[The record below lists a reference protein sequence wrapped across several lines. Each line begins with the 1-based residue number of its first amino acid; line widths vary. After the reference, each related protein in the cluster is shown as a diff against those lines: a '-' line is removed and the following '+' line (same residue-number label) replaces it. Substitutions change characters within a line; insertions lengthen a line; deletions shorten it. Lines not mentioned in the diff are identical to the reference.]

1 MGVRG
6 MSSTFDGIIEVLSQ
20 PSARDKQR
28 RIGPSELGD
37 LCERCLA
44 EKLLG
49 VHKDDDRGTPF
60 APMLG
65 TALHAYLERMVDEN
79 TWEME
84 TETSVTVGEIKGY
97 GRISG
102 TVDCFDRERGHVIDY
117 KLLSRRKIK
126 AFSSATYFGDDG
138 SVEFYANAAIGS
150 QLKKYYYQM
159 QLYGKG
165 LEDVG
170 FDVSHTSLVLFP
182 RDCTTETLHEAAHE
196 LCFVYDRSAAEAVLE
211 RAGAIYAWAVEN
223 RDSLDEL
230 DSDPGCYYCRFK
242 RI

>member
-1 MGVRG
+1 
-6 MSSTFDGIIEVLSQ
+6 MSSAFDEIIEVLSR
-20 PSARDKQR
+20 PSARDRQR

-49 VHKDDDRGTPF
+49 AHEDDDRGTPF

-65 TALHAYLERMVDEN
+65 TALHTYLEKTVGDPLDGISGYMA
-79 TWEME
+79 E
-84 TETSVTVGEIKGY
+84 TRVRVGEIDGY
-97 GRISG
+97 GPVSG
-102 TVDCFDRERGHVIDY
+102 TVDGFDRRRGHVIDY
-117 KLLSRRKIK
+117 KLLSKRKIK

-138 SVEFYANAAIGS
+138 SVEFYANAAIES

-165 LEDVG
+165 IEDEG
-170 FDVSHTSLVLFP
+170 YDVSHTSLVLFP

-211 RAGAIYAWAVEN
+211 RAGAVYAWAVEN

-230 DSDPGCYYCRFK
+230 DSDTGCYYCRFK